1 MKKIYDLNDDNY
13 MMIAIKHYD
22 NPLVIQ
28 TEFDEDYKRI
38 KYIKRLISRY
48 KNSGKLKTRLLLNH
62 IIILGNVFGSDFTS
76 RILFY
81 EIPKKDHNLIKT
93 FLIYLG
99 YVDSGTVVQ
108 YIRGKELYV
117 ASINIEQTV
126 VNDLRN
132 I

>member
-48 KNSGKLKTRLLLNH
+48 KNSGKLKTRLLW
-62 IIILGNVFGSDFTS
+62 SFT
-76 RILFY
+76 
-81 EIPKKDHNLIKT
+81 
-93 FLIYLG
+93 G
-99 YVDSGTVVQ
+99 C
-108 YIRGKELYV
+108 
-117 ASINIEQTV
+117 
-126 VNDLRN
+126 
-132 I
+132 